1 MPNLSASSRFLISV
15 QANIIRS
22 ALVFVTV
29 LIIARNLGPGEY
41 GDYAFLLGS
50 FTALNSLV
58 DFGASRAFFSLMS
71 QEFRGRSFILSYVA
85 WQIFQFILIV
95 SVVGIL
101 LPEEWIDYVWLGKE
115 RNLVL
120 LSFCA
125 VFMHTSV
132 WQTMTNIAESFRL
145 THKIQYLNIGIAT
158 ANFCLVYVFWFFN
171 SLTLEVVFGL
181 VLFEYAIALV
191 VAFKVLSLRSIA
203 DEPLNWK
210 ATFEEYKIFCIPLIF
225 QGWLS
230 FGYHFADRWLLQ
242 YYGGSQEQGFYSIGY
257 RFSVI
262 SLLATMSILKIFW
275 KEIAEAQQNS
285 DLERIRKL
293 YAKISRL
300 LFVVGVVVSGFLI
313 PWSADLVSIT
323 LGPAFLAGSLPLAI
337 MFLYPLHQSLAQING
352 TMLLASSRTK
362 LYLIITGI
370 FMGVSIPVTYMV
382 LAPETAT
389 IPGLSLGAVGMA
401 IKMVVLQLIMVT
413 VGSWWLAKIN
423 EWQFD
428 WQYQLISVGSIFLVG
443 WLSYE
448 LTFWLGTVLD
458 IGLILR
464 AVISLFVYA
473 PVVGLIIWFFPE
485 LAGLTQQEIKSNAS
499 NILKFAR
506 P

>member
-1 MPNLSASSRFLISV
+1 M
-15 QANIIRS
+15 
-22 ALVFVTV
+22 
-29 LIIARNLGPGEY
+29 IARSLGPSEY

-50 FTALNSLV
+50 FTALSSLV
-58 DFGASRAFFSLMS
+58 DFGASRAFFTLMS
-71 QEFRGRSFILSYVA
+71 QKFRGRSFILSYVA
-85 WQIFQFILIV
+85 WQIVQFVLIV

-125 VFMHTSV
+125 VFMHMSV

-158 ANFCLVYVFWFFN
+158 ANFCLIGVFWVFD
-171 SLTLEVVFGL
+171 SLTLKVVFSL

-191 VAFKVLSLRSIA
+191 VAFQVLSLRSIA
-203 DEPLNWK
+203 DEPLNLK
-210 ATFEEYKIFCIPLIF
+210 ATFDEYKIFCIPLIF

-230 FGYHFADRWLLQ
+230 FGYQFSDRWLLQ

-285 DLERIRKL
+285 DFERVRKL
-293 YAKISRL
+293 YKKISRL
-300 LFVVGVVVSGFLI
+300 LFMVGVVVSGFLI
-313 PWSADLVSIT
+313 PWSADLVGLT

-337 MFLYPLHQSLAQING
+337 MLLYPLHQSLAQINAA
-352 TMLLASSRTK
+352 MLLASSRTK
-362 LYLIITGI
+362 LHLIISGI

-382 LAPETAT
+382 LAPEMAA
-389 IPGLSLGAVGMA
+389 IPGFGMGAVGMA
-401 IKMVVLQLIMVT
+401 IKMVVLQFIMVT

-423 EWQFD
+423 KWPYD
-428 WQYQLISVGSIFLVG
+428 WKYQLISAGSIFLVG

-448 LTFWLGTVLD
+448 LTFWLGTIFD

-464 AVISLFVYA
+464 AVIASFVYA
-473 PVVGLIIWFFPE
+473 PLVGLIIWFFPE
-485 LAGLTQQEIKSNAS
+485 LAGLSQQEVRLHIANA
-499 NILKFAR
+499 LKFGHS
-506 P
+506 